1 MVRPAGQSPRAQG
14 ASPPQP
20 QRSKSREEAPSAK
33 NTGNQGN
40 PGKPVEVR
48 TQQRPSG
55 APQGGLDPKTSFEV
69 TQGRQRPKPQGS
81 SPEPGGNT
89 RLAAEQPGNTGNT
102 GKKGGPSPNAGAG
115 GPINEDEINK
125 AAGGDAEIAA
135 GLTKMSQDPE
145 GAKAL
150 RDALDKGT
158 TFKQGNI
165 EGNAVGLT
173 EYASGQPPHIT
184 LERLDIDVIAHE
196 VFHAAYQDMDHEQVY
211 EAGRQVARNLGE
223 KPIT

>member
-1 MVRPAGQSPRAQG
+1 MVRPAGQGPRAQG
-14 ASPPQP
+14 ANPP

-48 TQQRPSG
+48 TQQRSSG
-55 APQGGLDPKTSFEV
+55 APQGGLDPKTNFEV

-81 SPEPGGNT
+81 SSEPGGNT
-89 RLAAEQPGNTGNT
+89 RLAAEQPGNTG
-102 GKKGGPSPNAGAG
+102 KKGGPSPNSGAG
-115 GPINEDEINK
+115 GPISEDEINK
-125 AAGGDAEIAA
+125 ATGGDAEIAA

-158 TFKQGNI
+158 TFKQGEI

-173 EYASGQPPHIT
+173 EYATGQAPHIT
-184 LERLDIDVIAHE
+184 LERLNIDVIAHE